1 VTILIITIVA
11 LSVAV
16 GLAYQVHLDP
26 GFALLTYGQTSIET
40 SLAVLLFLTFIAF
53 IIFYFI
59 LRAILRVKA
68 TPKNLSGWNSRRK
81 NNRAQQ
87 ETIKGL
93 LESAEGNWQRSEKL
107 LTKHVADSA
116 TPLLNYLSAAHA
128 AQSQGAYDRRD
139 DYLFKAGEALPEQ
152 THAIHLTRA
161 KLQLAAGQLEQ
172 TIASLRQLFNITPDN
187 PIVLTLLLKTYAQLQ
202 DWPSLYKLLPLV
214 RKNRHIDPAIWQ
226 DIEQQT
232 LIQLLSKHGHNLDK
246 DIDVI
251 WSQLSKQQK
260 IEPQYLSIYAQYKV
274 AIGDDKQLI
283 KPLEKALSEGIDTDL
298 LNLYQQLDYDQQAKI
313 KQLEKWLKTN
323 PANIVLLNG
332 IGSQYLQQK
341 IYGKAQEYLLKSIK
355 LTPSAEAYLLLGTL
369 SERQNETPE
378 KAVDYYRQGLELSL
392 KPLKTGISPIG
403 TEN

>member
-1 VTILIITIVA
+1 MILVVIVVVA
-11 LSVAV
+11 LSIAV

-53 IIFYFI
+53 IVFYFI
-59 LRAILRVKA
+59 LRAILSVKA

-128 AQSQGAYDRRD
+128 AQSQSAYDRRD

-232 LIQLLSKHGHNLDK
+232 LIQQLTKHSHNLDN
-246 DIDVI
+246 DIEII
-251 WSQLSKQQK
+251 WNQLSKQQK
-260 IEPQYLSIYAQYKV
+260 LEPQYLSIYAQYKIATGV
-274 AIGDDKQLI
+274 DKQLI
-283 KPLEKALSEGIDTDL
+283 KPLEKALSENLDTEL
-298 LNLYQQLDYDQQAKI
+298 LGLYQQIDYDQTAKI
-313 KQLEKWLKTN
+313 KLLEKWLNKHPTN
-323 PANIVLLNG
+323 TLLLNHLA
-332 IGSQYLQQK
+332 SHYLQQE
-341 IYGKAQEYLLKSIK
+341 IHGKAQEYLLKSIE
-355 LTPSAEAYLLLGTL
+355 LMPSPEAYLLLGSL
-369 SERQNETPE
+369 SEAQNETAE
-378 KAVDYYRQGLELSL
+378 KASDYYRQGLELSL
-392 KPLKTGISPIG
+392 KPVKTEISAL
-403 TEN
+403 

>member
-1 VTILIITIVA
+1 VIILAIIIVA

-59 LRAILRVKA
+59 LRAILRIKA
-68 TPKNLSGWNSRRK
+68 TPKSLSGWNSRRK

-87 ETIKGL
+87 EAIKGL

-116 TPLLNYLSAAHA
+116 TPLLNYLTAADA

-187 PIVLTLLLKTYAQLQ
+187 PIVLTLLLETYAQLE

-232 LIQLLSKHGHNLDK
+232 LIQLLSTHGQNLDN

-260 IEPQYLSIYAQYKV
+260 IEPKYLSIYAQYK
-274 AIGDDKQLI
+274 ITTGDDKALI
-283 KPLEKALSEGIDTDL
+283 KQLEKALSDNLDTEL
-298 LNLYQQLDYDQQAKI
+298 LKLYQQVDYDQTAKI
-313 KQLEKWLKTN
+313 KQLEKWLKKHPTN
-323 PANIVLLNG
+323 TVLLNHLA
-332 IGSQYLQQK
+332 SHYLQQE
-341 IYGKAQEYLLKSIK
+341 IHGKAQEYLLKNIE
-355 LTPSAEAYLLLGTL
+355 LMPSAEAYLLLGAL
-369 SERQNETPE
+369 SEAQNETAE
-378 KAVDYYRQGLELSL
+378 KAADYYRQGLELSL
-392 KPLKTGISPIG
+392 KPIKTGIAAI
-403 TEN
+403 